1 MASRQEHV
9 GLPGTGL
16 VLSECDIETIK
27 KPLGL
32 RDLYADA

>member
-9 GLPGTGL
+9 TRL

-32 RDLYADA
+32 RHLYADA